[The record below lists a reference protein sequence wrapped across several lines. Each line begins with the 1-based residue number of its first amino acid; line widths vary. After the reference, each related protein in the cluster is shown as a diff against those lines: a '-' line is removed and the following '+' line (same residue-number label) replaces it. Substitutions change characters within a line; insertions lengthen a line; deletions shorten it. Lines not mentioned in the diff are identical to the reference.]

1 MGMASKE
8 LDSALAK
15 VSQGNQSARNAL
27 SAAVQN
33 FDPSTSLTV
42 LRRLEMFGISG
53 TNVLISQARGELR
66 ATAKSIAAALRH

>member
-53 TNVLISQARGELR
+53 TNVLISQARGELQ